1 MEIMW
6 PKESTESGNDNGQ
19 TTDVI
24 DFNKYII
31 SFFLLFVGAI
41 RECSRGAL
49 IQLILRQLSYVP

>member
-1 MEIMW
+1 MW
-6 PKESTESGNDNGQ
+6 PKETTESGKDNGQ